1 MNPAP
6 TTPNAPESV
15 RAPAPRRVLV
25 TGGARRLGRE
35 IALAM
40 AKAGWQV
47 ALHYGQ
53 SADDARDTVERI
65 REAGGQAVA
74 LQGDLADEASVNA
87 LFDAACAQLGPL
99 TCVVNNASRFEPDR
113 PETVGFDTLA
123 RHMAPNL
130 AAPLLL
136 ARRLH
141 ALHAAAITDQS
152 TEAAVASATAGA
164 DLLPSVPSA
173 KPPTR
178 GVVINL
184 LDQKLENPNPDFLS
198 YTLSKAALLSATT
211 LLAMAFAPVL
221 RVVAVSPGIT
231 LRSGDQTEAEFARA
245 HQMTPLGASST
256 PQDIAAAVL
265 FLADAPAIT
274 GVNLTVDG
282 GQHLMALPRDVMF
295 LTRDSQ

>member
-1 MNPAP
+1 M
-6 TTPNAPESV
+6 TPNAPESV
-15 RAPAPRRVLV
+15 RAPQPRRVLV

-47 ALHYGQ
+47 AIHYGQ

-65 REAGGQAVA
+65 REAGGRAVA
-74 LQGDLADEASVNA
+74 LQADLADEASVNA

-113 PETVGFDTLA
+113 PETVGFDSLA

-141 ALHAAAITDQS
+141 AQHEAASAAA
-152 TEAAVASATAGA
+152 AGGK
-164 DLLPSVPSA
+164 PSP
-173 KPPTR
+173 R

-295 LTRDSQ
+295 LTRDAQ

>member
-1 MNPAP
+1 M
-6 TTPNAPESV
+6 TPNAPESV
-15 RAPAPRRVLV
+15 RAPQPRRVLV

-47 ALHYGQ
+47 AIHYGQ

-65 REAGGQAVA
+65 REAGGRAVA
-74 LQGDLADEASVNA
+74 LQADLADEASVNA

-99 TCVVNNASRFEPDR
+99 ACVVNNASRFEPDR
-113 PETVGFDTLA
+113 PETVGFDSLA

-141 ALHAAAITDQS
+141 AQH
-152 TEAAVASATAGA
+152 EAASAAPAAGG
-164 DLLPSVPSA
+164 
-173 KPPTR
+173 KPAPR

-231 LRSGDQTEAEFARA
+231 LRSGDQTADEFARA

>member
-1 MNPAP
+1 M
-6 TTPNAPESV
+6 TPNAPESV
-15 RAPAPRRVLV
+15 RAPQPRRVLV

-47 ALHYGQ
+47 AIHYGQ

-65 REAGGQAVA
+65 REAGGRAVA
-74 LQGDLADEASVNA
+74 LQADLADEASVNA

-113 PETVGFDTLA
+113 PETVGFDSLA

-141 ALHAAAITDQS
+141 AQHEAASAAA
-152 TEAAVASATAGA
+152 AGGK
-164 DLLPSVPSA
+164 PSP
-173 KPPTR
+173 R